1 MFEEVDDASRRE
13 KCFTTIA
20 QLPAFIDP
28 KQIPSK
34 RSPFSTIQ
42 NHAFVHSV
50 EVILPK
56 EVYSQIKPS
65 LETKLEKPRYARVFM
80 APSALLEHDF
90 FNKYIKSVA
99 QALDSFRAQR
109 VHLIK
114 DSNLTWDVGN
124 ILMISEGRSGSDNVF
139 ALQDGVLRMELG
151 KEIYERTGLT
161 GKPFRSGGRKH
172 AKERFLV
179 ELNLRLPSMLHGKK
193 GFERI
198 VWAFTNVLTQSMAWL
213 FHDLESNSG
222 LDEAGAGNKPINK
235 VQPQLITCEPQ
246 ETDHEQIITP
256 PFYKNG
262 KVLEEMSEGDLQ
274 EHSGSLSEW
283 LAMVQ
288 MASPRLSGADDV
300 DPYLS
305 RYAVPDA
312 DESQACD
319 LMSLKWHGLISSRWI
334 TQLFL
339 NLLQSTK
346 ASNLSWFALAVAT
359 LGKEAVEG
367 RDGFTVMVLPSGQ
380 SGESSEASQVNGEG
394 TTGPGRMTLC
404 WELMGASVTEP

>member
-56 EVYSQIKPS
+56 EVYSKIKPS

-90 FNKYIKSVA
+90 FNTYIKS
-99 QALDSFRAQR
+99 
-109 VHLIK
+109 
-114 DSNLTWDVGN
+114 GN

-139 ALQDGVLRMELG
+139 TLQDGILRMELG

-198 VWAFTNVLTQSMAWL
+198 VWAFANVLTQSMAWL

-222 LDEAGAGNKPINK
+222 LDEGNKPINK

-246 ETDHEQIITP
+246 EIDHEQIMTP
-256 PFYKNG
+256 PFYENG
-262 KVLEEMSEGDLQ
+262 KVLEEMSEGGLQ

-288 MASPRLSGADDV
+288 MASPRLSGEDDV

-334 TQLFL
+334 MQLFL
-339 NLLQSTK
+339 NMLQSTK
-346 ASNLSWFALAVAT
+346 VSNLSWFALAVAT

-380 SGESSEASQVNGEG
+380 SSESSEASQVNGEG
-394 TTGPGRMTLC
+394 TNGPGRVTLC
-404 WELMGASVTEP
+404 WEFMGASVTEP

>member
-28 KQIPSK
+28 KQIPSR

-90 FNKYIKSVA
+90 FNTYIKS
-99 QALDSFRAQR
+99 
-109 VHLIK
+109 
-114 DSNLTWDVGN
+114 GN

-139 ALQDGVLRMELG
+139 TLQDGVLRMELG

-222 LDEAGAGNKPINK
+222 LDEGNKPINK

-256 PFYKNG
+256 PFYENG
-262 KVLEEMSEGDLQ
+262 TVLEEMSEGDLQ

-319 LMSLKWHGLISSRWI
+319 LMSLKWHGLTSSRWI
-334 TQLFL
+334 MQLFL

>member
-90 FNKYIKSVA
+90 FNTYIKS
-99 QALDSFRAQR
+99 
-109 VHLIK
+109 
-114 DSNLTWDVGN
+114 GN

-139 ALQDGVLRMELG
+139 TLQDGVLRMELG

-198 VWAFTNVLTQSMAWL
+198 VWAFTDVLTQSMAWL

-222 LDEAGAGNKPINK
+222 LDEGDHVPEAKKGNGGNNMLKVGAGNKPINK

-246 ETDHEQIITP
+246 EIDHEQILTP
-256 PFYKNG
+256 PFYENG

-288 MASPRLSGADDV
+288 MASPRLSGEDDV

-334 TQLFL
+334 MQLFL

-346 ASNLSWFALAVAT
+346 VSNLSWFALAVAT

-380 SGESSEASQVNGEG
+380 SSESSEASQVNGEG
-394 TTGPGRMTLC
+394 TTGPGRVTLC

>member
-90 FNKYIKSVA
+90 FNTYIKS
-99 QALDSFRAQR
+99 
-109 VHLIK
+109 
-114 DSNLTWDVGN
+114 GN

-139 ALQDGVLRMELG
+139 TLQDGVLRMELG

-222 LDEAGAGNKPINK
+222 LDEGNKPINK

-246 ETDHEQIITP
+246 EIDHEQILTP
-256 PFYKNG
+256 PFYENG

-288 MASPRLSGADDV
+288 MASPRLSREDDV

-334 TQLFL
+334 MQLFL

-367 RDGFTVMVLPSGQ
+367 RDGFTVMVFPSGQ
-380 SGESSEASQVNGEG
+380 SSESSEASQVNGEG
-394 TTGPGRMTLC
+394 TTGPGRVTLC

>member
-90 FNKYIKSVA
+90 FNTYIKS
-99 QALDSFRAQR
+99 
-109 VHLIK
+109 
-114 DSNLTWDVGN
+114 GN

-151 KEIYERTGLT
+151 KELYERTGLT

-213 FHDLESNSG
+213 FHDLESDSG
-222 LDEAGAGNKPINK
+222 LDEGNKPINK

-246 ETDHEQIITP
+246 ETDHEKITTP
-256 PFYKNG
+256 PFYENG

>member
-13 KCFTTIA
+13 KCFTTVA

-28 KQIPSK
+28 KQIPGK

-42 NHAFVHSV
+42 NHAFVHSA

-56 EVYSQIKPS
+56 ELYSQIKPS

-80 APSALLEHDF
+80 TPLALLEHDF
-90 FNKYIKSVA
+90 FNTYIKS
-99 QALDSFRAQR
+99 
-109 VHLIK
+109 
-114 DSNLTWDVGN
+114 GN

-139 ALQDGVLRMELG
+139 TLQDGVLRMELG

-213 FHDLESNSG
+213 FHDLESNPG
-222 LDEAGAGNKPINK
+222 PDDVNKPINK
-235 VQPQLITCEPQ
+235 VQPQLMTCEPQ
-246 ETDHEQIITP
+246 EIDHEQILIP
-256 PFYKNG
+256 PFYNG
-262 KVLEEMSEGDLQ
+262 VLEEMSEVDLQ
-274 EHSGSLSEW
+274 EHCGALSEW
-283 LAMVQ
+283 IAMVQ
-288 MASPRLSGADDV
+288 MASPRVSGEDDV

-305 RYAVPDA
+305 RYAVPE
-312 DESQACD
+312 DEIQASEASD

-334 TQLFL
+334 MQLFL

-346 ASNLSWFALAVAT
+346 VSNLSWFALSVAA

-367 RDGFTVMVLPSGQ
+367 RDGFTVMALPEQ
-380 SGESSEASQVNGEG
+380 SQNGDG
-394 TTGPGRMTLC
+394 TGGRMTLC

>member
-20 QLPAFIDP
+20 QLPVFIDS
-28 KQIPSK
+28 KQIPGK

-42 NHAFVHSV
+42 NHAFVHSA

-56 EVYSQIKPS
+56 ELYSQIKPS

-90 FNKYIKSVA
+90 FNTYIKS
-99 QALDSFRAQR
+99 
-109 VHLIK
+109 
-114 DSNLTWDVGN
+114 GN

-139 ALQDGVLRMELG
+139 TLQDGVLRMELG

-198 VWAFTNVLTQSMAWL
+198 VWAFTNVLTQSVAWL
-213 FHDLESNSG
+213 FHDLESKPG
-222 LDEAGAGNKPINK
+222 LVEGNKPINK

-246 ETDHEQIITP
+246 EIDHEHIITP
-256 PFYKNG
+256 PFYENG
-262 KVLEEMSEGDLQ
+262 KVLEKMSEGDLQ
-274 EHSGSLSEW
+274 EHCGSLAEW
-283 LAMVQ
+283 IAMVQ
-288 MASPRLSGADDV
+288 MASPRLSGEDDV

-312 DESQACD
+312 DESLASD

-334 TQLFL
+334 MQLFL
-339 NLLQSTK
+339 DLLQNTK

-367 RDGFTVMVLPSGQ
+367 RDGFTVMVLPGAQSSGQ
-380 SGESSEASQVNGEG
+380 PSEPSEVSKLNGEG
-394 TTGPGRMTLC
+394 TTGSGGRMTLC

>member
-56 EVYSQIKPS
+56 EVYSKIKPS

-80 APSALLEHDF
+80 TPSALLEHDF
-90 FNKYIKSVA
+90 FNTYIKS
-99 QALDSFRAQR
+99 
-109 VHLIK
+109 
-114 DSNLTWDVGN
+114 GN

-139 ALQDGVLRMELG
+139 TLQDGVLRMELG

-198 VWAFTNVLTQSMAWL
+198 VWAFANVLTQSMAWL
-213 FHDLESNSG
+213 FQDLQSNSG
-222 LDEAGAGNKPINK
+222 LDEGNKPINK

-246 ETDHEQIITP
+246 EIDHEQIMTP

-288 MASPRLSGADDV
+288 MASPRLSGEDDV

-334 TQLFL
+334 MQLFL

-380 SGESSEASQVNGEG
+380 SSESNETSEVNEEG
-394 TTGPGRMTLC
+394 TTGAGRVTLC

>member
-1 MFEEVDDASRRE
+1 MSEQVSQASLSAVAAE
-13 KCFTTIA
+13 NMQKN
-20 QLPAFIDP
+20 D
-28 KQIPSK
+28 SV
-34 RSPFSTIQ
+34 STSRANGLDEYLLIMS
-42 NHAFVHSV
+42 SV
-50 EVILPK
+50 
-56 EVYSQIKPS
+56 
-65 LETKLEKPRYARVFM
+65 
-80 APSALLEHDF
+80 
-90 FNKYIKSVA
+90 
-99 QALDSFRAQR
+99 
-109 VHLIK
+109 
-114 DSNLTWDVGN
+114 
-124 ILMISEGRSGSDNVF
+124 
-139 ALQDGVLRMELG
+139 
-151 KEIYERTGLT
+151 
-161 GKPFRSGGRKH
+161 
-172 AKERFLV
+172 V

-222 LDEAGAGNKPINK
+222 LDEGDHASEAKKGNGRNNMLKVGAGNKPINR

-312 DESQACD
+312 DESQDCD

-339 NLLQSTK
+339 NLL
-346 ASNLSWFALAVAT
+346 
-359 LGKEAVEG
+359 
-367 RDGFTVMVLPSGQ
+367 
-380 SGESSEASQVNGEG
+380 
-394 TTGPGRMTLC
+394 
-404 WELMGASVTEP
+404 

>member
-20 QLPAFIDP
+20 QLPTFIDP
-28 KQIPSK
+28 KQIPGK
-34 RSPFSTIQ
+34 RLPFSTIQ
-42 NHAFVHSV
+42 NHAFVHSA

-56 EVYSQIKPS
+56 EFYLQLKPS
-65 LETKLEKPRYARVFM
+65 LERKLEKPRYARTFM
-80 APSALLEHDF
+80 PPSALLEHDF
-90 FNKYIKSVA
+90 FNTYIKS
-99 QALDSFRAQR
+99 
-109 VHLIK
+109 
-114 DSNLTWDVGN
+114 GN

-139 ALQDGVLRMELG
+139 TLQDGVLRMELG

-161 GKPFRSGGRKH
+161 GKPCRSGGRKH

-213 FHDLESNSG
+213 FHDLESNPG
-222 LDEAGAGNKPINK
+222 QDEGDYGPESEKGNSNNLLKVVAGTKPINK
-235 VQPQLITCEPQ
+235 LQPQLITCEPQ
-246 ETDHEQIITP
+246 EIGHEQIITP
-256 PFYKNG
+256 PFLNEKG
-262 KVLEEMSEGDLQ
+262 KVLEKMSEGDLQ
-274 EHSGSLSEW
+274 EHCGSLSEW

-288 MASPRLSGADDV
+288 MASPRLSGEDDV

-305 RYAVPDA
+305 RYTVPDA
-312 DESQACD
+312 DESQTSD

-334 TQLFL
+334 MQLFL
-339 NLLQSTK
+339 NLLQSK
-346 ASNLSWFALAVAT
+346 ASNVSWFALAVAT

-367 RDGFTVMVLPSGQ
+367 RDGFTVMVLPREPSEPKQ
-380 SGESSEASQVNGEG
+380 TEESQESQDSKRTNGSD
-394 TTGPGRMTLC
+394 GRMTLC

>member
-65 LETKLEKPRYARVFM
+65 FETKLEKPRYARVFM

-90 FNKYIKSVA
+90 FNTYIKS
-99 QALDSFRAQR
+99 
-109 VHLIK
+109 
-114 DSNLTWDVGN
+114 GN

-139 ALQDGVLRMELG
+139 TLQDGVLRMELG

-222 LDEAGAGNKPINK
+222 LDEGNKPINK

-246 ETDHEQIITP
+246 ETDHDQIITP
-256 PFYKNG
+256 PFYENG
-262 KVLEEMSEGDLQ
+262 TVLEEMSEGDLQ

-380 SGESSEASQVNGEG
+380 PGESSEASQVNGEG
-394 TTGPGRMTLC
+394 TAGPGRMTLC

>member
-56 EVYSQIKPS
+56 EVYSKIKPS

-90 FNKYIKSVA
+90 FNTYIKS
-99 QALDSFRAQR
+99 
-109 VHLIK
+109 
-114 DSNLTWDVGN
+114 GN

-139 ALQDGVLRMELG
+139 TLQDGILRMELG

-179 ELNLRLPSMLHGKK
+179 ELNLRMPSMLHGKK

-198 VWAFTNVLTQSMAWL
+198 VWAFANVLTQSMAWL

-222 LDEAGAGNKPINK
+222 LDEGNKPINK

-246 ETDHEQIITP
+246 EIDHEQIMTP
-256 PFYKNG
+256 PFYENG
-262 KVLEEMSEGDLQ
+262 KVLEEMSEGGLQ

-288 MASPRLSGADDV
+288 MASPRLSGEDDV

-334 TQLFL
+334 MQLFL
-339 NLLQSTK
+339 NMLQSTK
-346 ASNLSWFALAVAT
+346 VSNLSWFALAVAT

-367 RDGFTVMVLPSGQ
+367 RDGFTVMVLPTGQ
-380 SGESSEASQVNGEG
+380 SSESSEASQVNGEG
-394 TTGPGRMTLC
+394 TNGPGRVTLC
-404 WELMGASVTEP
+404 WEFMGASVTEP

>member
-1 MFEEVDDASRRE
+1 MSEQVSQASLSAVAVE
-13 KCFTTIA
+13 NTQKN
-20 QLPAFIDP
+20 D
-28 KQIPSK
+28 SV
-34 RSPFSTIQ
+34 STSRASGLDEYLLIMS
-42 NHAFVHSV
+42 SV
-50 EVILPK
+50 
-56 EVYSQIKPS
+56 
-65 LETKLEKPRYARVFM
+65 
-80 APSALLEHDF
+80 
-90 FNKYIKSVA
+90 
-99 QALDSFRAQR
+99 
-109 VHLIK
+109 
-114 DSNLTWDVGN
+114 
-124 ILMISEGRSGSDNVF
+124 
-139 ALQDGVLRMELG
+139 
-151 KEIYERTGLT
+151 
-161 GKPFRSGGRKH
+161 
-172 AKERFLV
+172 V

-222 LDEAGAGNKPINK
+222 LDEGDYASEAKKGNGRNNMLKVGAGNKPINR

-256 PFYKNG
+256 PFYENG

-339 NLLQSTK
+339 NLL
-346 ASNLSWFALAVAT
+346 
-359 LGKEAVEG
+359 
-367 RDGFTVMVLPSGQ
+367 
-380 SGESSEASQVNGEG
+380 
-394 TTGPGRMTLC
+394 
-404 WELMGASVTEP
+404 

>member
-90 FNKYIKSVA
+90 FNTYIKS
-99 QALDSFRAQR
+99 
-109 VHLIK
+109 
-114 DSNLTWDVGN
+114 GN
-124 ILMISEGRSGSDNVF
+124 ILMISEGHSGSDNVF
-139 ALQDGVLRMELG
+139 TLQDGVLRMELG

-198 VWAFTNVLTQSMAWL
+198 VWAFTNVLTQSMSWL

-222 LDEAGAGNKPINK
+222 LDEGNKPINK
-235 VQPQLITCEPQ
+235 VQPQLTTCEPR
-246 ETDHEQIITP
+246 EIDHEQIITP
-256 PFYKNG
+256 PFYENG

-288 MASPRLSGADDV
+288 MASPRLSGEDDV

-305 RYAVPDA
+305 RYAVPNA

-334 TQLFL
+334 MQLFL

-380 SGESSEASQVNGEG
+380 SGESSEASLNGEG
-394 TTGPGRMTLC
+394 TTGPGRVTLC
-404 WELMGASVTEP
+404 WELTGASVTEP